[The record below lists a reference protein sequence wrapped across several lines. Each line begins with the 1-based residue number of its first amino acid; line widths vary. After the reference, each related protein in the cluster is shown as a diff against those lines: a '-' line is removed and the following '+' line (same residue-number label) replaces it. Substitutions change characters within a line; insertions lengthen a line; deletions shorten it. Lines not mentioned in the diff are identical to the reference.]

1 MRGWIREV
9 IAADYGVA
17 VITVAGLT
25 LATSVAPRVVHL
37 ALQTLV
43 WSGALLAHFE
53 AALRVWV
60 VG

>member
-1 MRGWIREV
+1 MRGWIREAF
-9 IAADYGVA
+9 AADFEVA

-25 LATSVAPRVVHL
+25 LATIVAPRIVHL

-43 WSGALLAHFE
+43 WSGAVLAHFE
-53 AALRVWV
+53 AAFRAWG